1 RSPATG
7 SREAAR
13 FEMPERLRADVR
25 QLGDALGA
33 VLREYGGPGLLAD
46 VERLRELTI
55 ASHHEDQTVADDAAV
70 QAENLVAAWSLER
83 AEEVARAFTVY
94 FHLVDAAEEYHRVR
108 SLRAGDKP
116 DQPLAGTVAKAL
128 RDVARLAGPGR
139 AEHLLNGLEFRPVL
153 TAHPTE
159 ARRRAIVTA
168 IRRVAALLERRDD
181 PRLGASE
188 DA

>member
-1 RSPATG
+1 S
-7 SREAAR
+7 
-13 FEMPERLRADVR
+13 
-25 QLGDALGA
+25 
-33 VLREYGGPGLLAD
+33 
-46 VERLRELTI
+46 
-55 ASHHEDQTVADDAAV
+55 
-70 QAENLVAAWSLER
+70 WSLER

-94 FHLVDAAEEYHRVR
+94 FHLVNAAEEYHRVR

-188 DA
+188 DAETQRMLLEQIDILWRTAPLRAERPGPLDEVRTAMSAFDDVLFHVVPQVYRRTEMA